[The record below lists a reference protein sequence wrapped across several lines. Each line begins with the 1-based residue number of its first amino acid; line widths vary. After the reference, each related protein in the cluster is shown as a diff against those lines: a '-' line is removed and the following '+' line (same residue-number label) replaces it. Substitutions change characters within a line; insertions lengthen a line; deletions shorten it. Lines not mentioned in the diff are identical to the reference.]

1 MSNLQAKIIAG
12 PYVVIVMMSGD
23 EVHFPGGFRIFII
36 NLHFSQVISSRPNF
50 GHDRT
55 KMTTIA
61 TRLEDF

>member
-1 MSNLQAKIIAG
+1 MSNLQGKIIAG
-12 PYVVIVMMSGD
+12 PCVVIVMMSSD
-23 EVHFPGGFRIFII
+23 EVHFPGCFRIFII
-36 NLHFSQVISSRPNF
+36 NLHLSQVISSRPNF

>member
-1 MSNLQAKIIAG
+1 MSIFQGEIIAG
-12 PYVVIVMMSGD
+12 PYVVIVVMSGD
-23 EVHFPGGFRIFII
+23 EVHFLGGVRVFII